1 MRVRRGHNGTQAE
14 RDAGL
19 ERGWQTAQSLKPEG
33 VLMAKYRHRM
43 SRAQDPQLHTH
54 VVIPNMA
61 KGPDGRWTAL
71 EHPPL
76 YDYAKSGGALYQAF
90 IRHEVLK
97 RLPWV
102 RWEHTVKGLAE
113 IEQIPIELRKV
124 FSKRTMQIA
133 EREREYALA
142 GYSMT
147 GKAKDI
153 LTKETRD
160 AKPENGVDM
169 HAWLEDVRAVMAEH
183 GLDNDAIDALL
194 ELAAAPDVE
203 AVNEELLARE
213 LFGPDGLTH
222 LSNTFH
228 RRDVVFAVASA
239 HTAGIGHA

>member
-90 IRHEVLK
+90 IRHEVLE
-97 RLPWV
+97 RAPV
-102 RWEHTVKGLAE
+102 GAMGAHRQG
-113 IEQIPIELRKV
+113 PGRDRDR
-124 FSKRTMQIA
+124 SRTGCA
-133 EREREYALA
+133 RCSANARCRSPNANA
-142 GYSMT
+142 S
-147 GKAKDI
+147 
-153 LTKETRD
+153 TRS
-160 AKPENGVDM
+160 PGT
-169 HAWLEDVRAVMAEH
+169 
-183 GLDNDAIDALL
+183 
-194 ELAAAPDVE
+194 P
-203 AVNEELLARE
+203 
-213 LFGPDGLTH
+213 
-222 LSNTFH
+222 
-228 RRDVVFAVASA
+228 
-239 HTAGIGHA
+239 